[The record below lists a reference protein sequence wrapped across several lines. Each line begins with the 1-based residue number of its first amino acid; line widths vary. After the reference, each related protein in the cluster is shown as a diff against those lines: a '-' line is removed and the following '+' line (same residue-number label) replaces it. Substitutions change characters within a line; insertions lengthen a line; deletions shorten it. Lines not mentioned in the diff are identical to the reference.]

1 MDDSLRLLE
10 NGLDALHSREDLKS
24 KLEMGRPL
32 KVKLGVDPTRP
43 DLTLGHAVVFQK
55 LRQFQDL
62 GHQAQLVIGDF
73 TTRVG
78 DPSGR
83 SSTRPQLAKEEI
95 EANAMTYLEQAFR
108 VLDREKTEVRR
119 NSEWFEAMD
128 FADVLRL
135 TSKMT
140 VARMLERDDFAK
152 RYASHTPI
160 SIVEFLYPLMQG
172 YDSVVLQSD
181 VEIGGRDQLFNML
194 VGRQLQKDAG
204 IGEQVVMCMPLL
216 VGLDGVNK
224 MSKSLDNYVAF
235 NDSPK
240 DMFGKIMSIND
251 DLMWDYYKLVLQ
263 TPEEEIESFKQEHP
277 MAMKKNLAEK
287 ITSRFY
293 SEEDGQRERN
303 AFENVFSKGKLPED
317 MPTFTWADLIADTD
331 EADLFKILSATNLF
345 PSNKEIRRLL
355 QQGAVKVNGDK
366 PANAEQ
372 TTLRRPSD
380 GNDLIIQSGK
390 RLFFKIKA

>member
-1 MDDSLRLLE
+1 MNTPLAQIE
-10 NGLDALHSREDLKS
+10 NGLDALHSRDDLER
-24 KLEMGRPL
+24 KLAKGRPL

-73 TTRVG
+73 TTRIG

-83 SSTRPQLAKEEI
+83 SSTRPQLDKAEI
-95 EANAMTYLEQAFR
+95 EANAETYLEQAFR
-108 VLDREKTEVRR
+108 ILDRTKTEVRR
-119 NSEWFEAMD
+119 NSEWFEKMD

-135 TSKMT
+135 TAKMT

-172 YDSVVLQSD
+172 YDSVILESD

-204 IGEQVVMCMPLL
+204 QEEQVVLCMPLL

-235 NDSPK
+235 NDAPK
-240 DMFGKIMSIND
+240 EMFGKIMSISD
-251 DLMWDYYKLVLQ
+251 TLMWDYYKLVLQ
-263 TPEEEIESFKQEHP
+263 APFEAIEQRKGEHP
-277 MAMKKNLAEK
+277 MAMKKDLAEQ
-287 ITSRFY
+287 ITARFY
-293 SEEDGQRERN
+293 SREDGARERK
-303 AFENVFSKGKLPED
+303 AFEDVFSQGKLPDD
-317 MPTFTWADLIADTD
+317 MQVFGWKDLVEEE
-331 EADLFKILSATNLF
+331 EAPLLALLRETHLF
-345 PSNKEIRRLL
+345 PSNKEIRRLV
-355 QQGAVKVNGDK
+355 QQGAVKINGERPVNGESLVLAR
-366 PANAEQ
+366 PAAGS
-372 TTLRRPSD
+372 PYV
-380 GNDLIIQSGK
+380 IQSGK
-390 RLFFKIKA
+390 RLFFQIEG